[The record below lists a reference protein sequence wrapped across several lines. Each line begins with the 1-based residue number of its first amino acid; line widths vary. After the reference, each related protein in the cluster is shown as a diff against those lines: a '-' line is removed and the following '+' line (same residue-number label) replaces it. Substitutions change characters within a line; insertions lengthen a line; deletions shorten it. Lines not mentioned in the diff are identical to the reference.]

1 MSAWIARFDDA
12 PGSLALS
19 LTAIPPW
26 CWSVPDC
33 DTWLVPSGVTRS
45 TWAWSTWKLSL
56 IKPRRADVLSLS
68 LSADI
73 FAHNYWQ
80 YPYSHGSMLF
90 SLMERQA
97 CNQVFFA
104 LARMLSPSYARSMR
118 SAWLQLRAGVKS
130 KHSVLTV
137 SLDANRWILLNGIA
151 KRRYDWR
158 EEDLKISPVL

>member
-1 MSAWIARFDDA
+1 MYFHSRC
-12 PGSLALS
+12 L
-19 LTAIPPW
+19 LTFLRITIDSTHIPMDQ
-26 CWSVPDC
+26 C
-33 DTWLVPSGVTRS
+33 
-45 TWAWSTWKLSL
+45 
-56 IKPRRADVLSLS
+56 
-68 LSADI
+68 
-73 FAHNYWQ
+73 F
-80 YPYSHGSMLF
+80 F